1 MARATDPTPTLR
13 LQLRL
18 LRAPDDSA
26 AFGESYQAELRQ
38 FKQHLETAGF
48 AVSPTFAAFDSPGAG
63 KALTGQF
70 LISWA
75 PTVVSI
81 LGTVGMVAMAWLSGR
96 AGRQLRLKV
105 GDVELEAH
113 SKADIERLV
122 EQVIAP
128 KAQLVEQDARR

>member
-1 MARATDPTPTLR
+1 MARATTPTPPLR

-38 FKQHLETAGF
+38 FKQQLETAGF
-48 AVSPTFAAFDSPGAG
+48 AVSPTFAAFDSPDVG

-75 PTVVSI
+75 ATVGSI
-81 LGTVGMVAMAWLSGR
+81 LSAVSEVAVTWMKGR

-113 SKADIERLV
+113 SPADIDHLLAQALALKTQLAER
-122 EQVIAP
+122 EA
-128 KAQLVEQDARR
+128 ER